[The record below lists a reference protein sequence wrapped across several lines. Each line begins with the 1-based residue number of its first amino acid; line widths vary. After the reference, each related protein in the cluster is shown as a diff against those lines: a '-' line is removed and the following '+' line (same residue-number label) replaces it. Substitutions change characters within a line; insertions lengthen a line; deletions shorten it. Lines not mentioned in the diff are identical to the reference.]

1 MNANQYCCCLIPLLL
16 SASFSAKAECWA
28 EAAEQYSVDPL
39 LLMAIGWKES
49 RGRIASVGPKLK
61 DGNQAIGLMQ
71 INTIHL
77 KMLSKYGITKDHLF
91 EPCVSQ
97 KVAAYVLA
105 DCIKKFGQK
114 WSAVGC
120 YYGGP
125 ASQAYKAMRIYENDV
140 KRYYYGY
147 MRLLQN
153 GYLSN
158 QNQFA
163 STQTLEISNSPYL
176 GVTMK
181 WAN

>member
-1 MNANQYCCCLIPLLL
+1 MKARIYCVTLLLL
-16 SASFSAKAECWA
+16 SVPWVSKAACWA
-28 EAAEQYSVDPL
+28 EAAEQYSVDPV

-49 RGRIASVGPKLK
+49 RGRIASVGPRLK

-77 KMLSKYGITKDHLF
+77 KMLSKYGIKKDHLF
-91 EPCVSQ
+91 EPCLNQ

-105 DCIKKFGQK
+105 DCVKRFGGK

-125 ASQAYKAMRIYENDV
+125 ASQAYKAMRIYESDV

-158 QNQFA
+158 QKQFA
-163 STQTLEISNSPYL
+163 STQTLSISNSRYV
-176 GVTMK
+176 GVAMK
-181 WAN
+181 WED